1 MVHRQMGTAIQSYRR
16 QALFPDKVAAVCYRR
31 EGDSV
36 EFLLVNTGSG
46 RWTFPKGTVERHLG
60 PRDSAALE
68 ALEEAGVVGRVSDE
82 HFTIYF
88 QENRGCY
95 RSADG
100 EIAIA
105 AFLLHV
111 HQLTDPEEDHRNPT
125 WFGPHEAKRK
135 LSMRRR
141 PKYQRE
147 FARVVDHA
155 VEMLVR
161 ERGTRYSRQVSHN
174 RVVAL

>member
-1 MVHRQMGTAIQSYRR
+1 MASPVQNRR
-16 QALFPDKVAAVCYRR
+16 PASFPKVSFPRKVAAVCYRKN
-31 EGDSV
+31 GDSL
-36 EFLLVNTGSG
+36 EFLLVRTGSG

-68 ALEEAGVVGRVSDE
+68 AREEAGVVGRVSDE

-88 QENRGCY
+88 QENRDCY
-95 RSADG
+95 HAAER

-105 AFLLHV
+105 AFLMHV
-111 HQLTDPEEDHRNPT
+111 HEMTDPEERYRNPR
-125 WFGPHEAKRK
+125 WFRPQEAKRR
-135 LSMRRR
+135 LSRRRR

-155 VEMLVR
+155 VEML
-161 ERGTRYSRQVSHN
+161 GRQ
-174 RVVAL
+174 RR

>member
-1 MVHRQMGTAIQSYRR
+1 MASLVQNRR
-16 QALFPDKVAAVCYRR
+16 PASFAKAAFPRKVAAVCYRKNG
-31 EGDSV
+31 ESL
-36 EFLLVNTGSG
+36 EFLLVRTGSG

-68 ALEEAGVVGRVSDE
+68 AREEAGVLGRVSDE

-88 QENRGCY
+88 QENRGSY
-95 RSADG
+95 GRSER

-105 AFLLHV
+105 AFLMHV
-111 HQLTDPEEDHRNPT
+111 HETTDPEEGYRSPT
-125 WFGPHEAKRK
+125 WFRPQEAKRR
-135 LSMRRR
+135 LSIRRR

-155 VEMLVR
+155 AEMLAR
-161 ERGTRYSRQVSHN
+161 KRRT
-174 RVVAL
+174 A

>member
-1 MVHRQMGTAIQSYRR
+1 MGSAIHSYRR
-16 QALFPDKVAAVCYRR
+16 PASFPEKVAAVCYRR
-31 EGDSV
+31 NGDSI

-60 PRDSAALE
+60 PRNSAALE
-68 ALEEAGVVGRVSDE
+68 ALEEAGVMGRVSDE

-88 QENRGCY
+88 QENRGWY
-95 RSADG
+95 RASDR

-105 AFLLHV
+105 AFLMHV
-111 HQLTDPEEDHRNPT
+111 RELTDPEEGHRNPT
-125 WFGPHEAKRK
+125 WFRPEEAKRR

-155 VEMLVR
+155 VEML
-161 ERGTRYSRQVSHN
+161 SRK
-174 RVVAL
+174 RRTA

>member
-1 MVHRQMGTAIQSYRR
+1 MASPIQHRRPAV
-16 QALFPDKVAAVCYRR
+16 FPKASFPRKVAAVCYRKN
-31 EGDSV
+31 GDSL
-36 EFLLVNTGSG
+36 EFLLVRTGSG

-68 ALEEAGVVGRVSDE
+68 AREEAGAVGRVSDV

-88 QENRGCY
+88 QENRDCY
-95 RSADG
+95 RTAER

-105 AFLLHV
+105 AFLMHV
-111 HQLTDPEEDHRNPT
+111 HELTDPEESYRNPT
-125 WFGPHEAKRK
+125 WFGPQEAKRR

-141 PKYQRE
+141 PTYQRE

-155 VEMLVR
+155 VEMLGR
-161 ERGTRYSRQVSHN
+161 KRRT
-174 RVVAL
+174 A